1 MDRRR
6 RRTGALAGLALAAAA
21 AIAAATAAEIA
32 QPLQALHWVAP
43 GTDAV
48 TTFAT
53 QPTEC
58 LALPADPAAAQ
69 AVEVGRAAFRTP
81 LLLGGQAARVSLTCE
96 SCHRAGRGNPEFLF
110 PGASG
115 APGTADVTLSLF
127 SSHRGNG
134 VHDPRPIPDLSAPR
148 DQLKVAPDQLPAFI
162 RGLIVE
168 EFDGREPPP
177 AVLAGLAAYVR
188 ALSPAACPADARE
201 PLRPGTLLADAR
213 RALTAADRAYAAGDR
228 PTAILLIAAA
238 RARLGLIDERYRAL
252 PAEVARLR
260 AADARLTALQQA
272 MREGRADAPAD
283 LAAWLRD
290 SRRLDAALAAREAAS
305 LFNPARLKTAA
316 NRRLP
321 PKPT

>member
-6 RRTGALAGLALAAAA
+6 RRAGALAAGAAAFAVA
-21 AIAAATAAEIA
+21 AFAEVP

-43 GTDAV
+43 DADPV
-48 TTFAT
+48 AVFAS

-58 LALPADPAAAQ
+58 VALPADPAAAQ

-81 LLLGGQAARVSLTCE
+81 LLLGGQAARVGLTCE
-96 SCHRAGRGNPEFLF
+96 SCHRQGRGNSEFLF

-134 VHDPRPIPDLSAPR
+134 EHDPKPIPDLAGPR
-148 DQLKVAPDQLPAFI
+148 DRLKVAPGQLAPFI

-177 AVLAGLAAYVR
+177 AVLEGLAAYVR
-188 ALSPAACPADARE
+188 ALDPAACPAAERE
-201 PLRPGTLLADAR
+201 PLRPALLLDDAR
-213 RALTAADRAYAAGDR
+213 RALDAAGHAVVADDR
-228 PTAILLIAAA
+228 PTAVLMIAAA
-238 RARLGLIDERYRAL
+238 RAQLGLIDERYRAL

-260 AADARLTALQQA
+260 AADRALQALQQA
-272 MREGRADAPAD
+272 VRDGRTDTPAA
-283 LAAWLRD
+283 LARWRAD
-290 SRRLDAALAAREAAS
+290 SRRLEAALAAAESRS
-305 LFNPARLKTAA
+305 LFDPDRLRAAA